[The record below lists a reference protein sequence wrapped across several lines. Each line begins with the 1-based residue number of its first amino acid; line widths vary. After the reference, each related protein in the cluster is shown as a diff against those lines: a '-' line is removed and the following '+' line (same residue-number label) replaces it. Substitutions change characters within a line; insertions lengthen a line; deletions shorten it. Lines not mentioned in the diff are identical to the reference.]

1 MGDFQIQVIPDFQS
15 MIITAV
21 SLIILYILY
30 KKFLYVPVNTF
41 LQERRNYIQSEIKD
55 AKALKEK
62 ARLLRED
69 QEATISKAE
78 HRAQDIIEMSR
89 KFGEEIKESI
99 IQEAREEAREIILKA
114 EKEIERQKKIALD
127 EIKTMSIDMG
137 VLIASKIMEEEI
149 SVDKQNYLIDKFID
163 EVGSS
168 EWLS

>member
-55 AKALKEK
+55 AKALKEE

-89 KFGEEIKESI
+89 EFGGEIKESI